1 MLVHLSRLYVRCVMD
16 SPTHEQCQG
25 LVVKWNTED
34 VVKYLQDNGLDNEV
48 AMAFHGK
55 QLFMIAF

>member
-16 SPTHEQCQG
+16 SPTHELPQG

-34 VVKYLQDNGLDNEV
+34 VVKYLQDYGLDNEV
-48 AMAFHGK
+48 AMAFHG
-55 QLFMIAF
+55 